1 MTEKPSAA
9 ARVWDAAALALVVG
23 GAALYLTAN
32 SGMQGLM
39 GPQARTPTNK
49 SIHFERWLHFRTM
62 SNIGFALIAGGVAV
76 GVVAWY
82 RNRREVAARLAAP
95 MLSPDVAP
103 GRAADVATGNPP
115 NVPQG

>member
-1 MTEKPSAA
+1 VTDKPSAA
-9 ARVWDAAALALVVG
+9 ARAWDAAALVLLAG

-32 SGMQGLM
+32 SGMEGLM
-39 GPQARTPTNK
+39 GPQARMPTNK

-76 GVVAWY
+76 GVAAWY
-82 RNRREVAARLAAP
+82 RNRREVASRLAAP
-95 MLSPDVAP
+95 AFAPDVT
-103 GRAADVATGNPP
+103 AAAAELPAGTPP